1 MKVAVLLFEN
11 FETLDVFGPVEI
23 FGVLTEY
30 YQVSFYS
37 LTGGVVKNAHG
48 VSIVTSHVEAIENGV
63 DIFLIPGGYG
73 TRIEVNNALLIDK
86 IRKISQLSKFVLT
99 VCTGTSLLAR
109 TGLLDQRKATTN
121 KRAFDWVV
129 TQGPNINWIK
139 KARWVMDGKYF
150 TSSGVSAGM
159 DMTLGFLR
167 IIHGVE
173 FARQIA
179 FNIEYNW
186 QENSEEDNFCQQ

>member
-23 FGVLTEY
+23 FGILTDQ

-37 LTGGVVKNAHG
+37 LPGGVIKNAHG
-48 VSIVTSHVEAIENGV
+48 VSIVTSHLEAIENGV

-73 TRIEVNNALLIDK
+73 TRIEVNNDLLIDK
-86 IRKISQLSKFVLT
+86 IRRISQLSKFVLT

-109 TGLLDQRKATTN
+109 TSLLDSKRATTN
-121 KRAFDWVV
+121 KRAFDWVI
-129 TQGPNINWIK
+129 TQGPNVNWIK
-139 KARWVMDGKYF
+139 KARWVMDEKYF

-159 DMTLGFLR
+159 DMTLGFLSEL
-167 IIHGVE
+167 HGIE
-173 FARQIA
+173 FARKIA
-179 FNIEYNW
+179 FKIEYNW
-186 QENSEEDNFCQQ
+186 QENSEEDNFFEQ